1 MNNTWVYSYPN
12 VKMLWNVCCSH
23 YVHNLYRWHEF
34 VCYKYLFF
42 KVSVKMLYK
51 LEVLTTLKSIVF
63 YSVSWIEIVAFEILT
78 NLTSIRCDVWTS
90 KFDVPLY
97 SDFYGLVFK
106 YTTSFRI
113 STRAYVKQAQNI
125 VTIKSNMSIYVQLWF
140 IS

>member
-1 MNNTWVYSYPN
+1 
-12 VKMLWNVCCSH
+12 MLWNVCCSH
-23 YVHNLYRWHEF
+23 YVHNLYRWHQF

-42 KVSVKMLYK
+42 KVSVKMLDK
-51 LEVLTTLKSIVF
+51 LAVLTTLKSIVF

-106 YTTSFRI
+106 YFLPYFNSSIRETSTEH
-113 STRAYVKQAQNI
+113 SHNKKQHEHI
-125 VTIKSNMSIYVQLWF
+125 CPIMIYF
-140 IS
+140 IINVRSLEVEVI